1 MLKEKFIKYLRYE
14 KNCSSH
20 TEISYLNDLNQFQEF
35 VQSETGE
42 FKPEAI
48 DRDLIRMWIASLIE
62 KGLKA
67 NTANR
72 KLSTIKSFYTY
83 LQKKQ
88 IVDVNPAGYITGP
101 RVNQKLPSFVK
112 HSDMLEVLNPDS
124 FSDDFE
130 GKRNLFL
137 MELLY
142 LTGIRREELI
152 GLKDGDIDLL
162 SNTLR
167 IHGKG
172 NKDRLVPFS
181 DKTKELFLEY
191 LTARNHEIENR
202 VPYIFVRKNGKMMYP
217 AMVYTIV
224 NRHLSNVK
232 TLSTKSPHV
241 LRHSFA
247 TVMLNNGA
255 EINAIKN
262 LLGHASLASTQI
274 YTHVTFREL
283 KEVYDNAHPR
293 A

>member
-1 MLKEKFIKYLRYE
+1 MLKERFIKYLRYE

-35 VQSETGE
+35 IESETGE
-42 FKPEAI
+42 FKPETI

-124 FSDDFE
+124 FSDNFE

-137 MELLY
+137 IELLY

-152 GLKDGDIDLL
+152 GLKDGDVDLL
-162 SNTLR
+162 SNTLH

-181 DKTKELFLEY
+181 DKTKQLFLEY
-191 LTARNHEIENR
+191 ISLRDEEIENR
-202 VPYIFVRKNGKMMYP
+202 MPYIFVRKNGKMMYP

-224 NRHLSNVK
+224 NKHLSNVK

-255 EINAIKN
+255 EISAIKN

-274 YTHVTFREL
+274 YTHVTFKEL

>member
-1 MLKEKFIKYLRYE
+1 MLKEKFIKYLRFE

-35 VQSETGE
+35 IESETGE
-42 FKPEAI
+42 FKPETI
-48 DRDLIRMWIASLIE
+48 DRDLIRMWIAHLIE

-124 FSDDFE
+124 FSDNFE

-152 GLKDGDIDLL
+152 GLKDGDVDLL
-162 SNTLR
+162 SNTLH

-181 DKTKELFLEY
+181 DKTKQLFLEY
-191 LTARNHEIENR
+191 LSARNDEIENR

>member
-1 MLKEKFIKYLRYE
+1 MLKDKFIRYLRYE

-35 VQSETGE
+35 IEFETGE
-42 FKPEAI
+42 FNPETI
-48 DRDLIRMWIASLIE
+48 DTDLIRMWIAQLIE
-62 KGLKA
+62 KGFKA
-67 NTANR
+67 STANR
-72 KLSTIKSFYTY
+72 KLSTLKSFYTF

-88 IVDVNPAGYITGP
+88 LVNANPAAYIPGP
-101 RVNQKLPSFVK
+101 RMDKKLPSFVK
-112 HSDMLEVLNPDS
+112 HSDMLEVLNPNS
-124 FSDDFE
+124 FSDNFE

-137 MELLY
+137 LKLLY
-142 LTGIRREELI
+142 LTGMRREELI
-152 GLKDGDIDLL
+152 GLKDEDVDFS

-172 NKDRLVPFS
+172 NKDRIVPFS
-181 DKTKELFLEY
+181 NQTKELFCEY
-191 LTARNHEIENR
+191 LNVRNEEIENR
-202 VPYIFVRKNGKMMYP
+202 TPYLFVRKNGKRMYP

-224 NRHLSNVK
+224 NRHLSNVT

-262 LLGHASLASTQI
+262 LLGHVSLASTQI
-274 YTHVTFREL
+274 YTHVTFKEL

>member
-1 MLKEKFIKYLRYE
+1 MLKDKFIRYLRYE

-35 VQSETGE
+35 IESETGE
-42 FKPEAI
+42 FNPKTI
-48 DRDLIRMWIASLIE
+48 DTDLIRMWIAQLIE
-62 KGLKA
+62 RGFKA
-67 NTANR
+67 STANR
-72 KLSTIKSFYTY
+72 KLSTLKSFYTF

-88 IVDVNPAGYITGP
+88 LTNTNPAAYITGP
-101 RVNQKLPSFVK
+101 RMDKKLPSFVK
-112 HSDMLEVLNPDS
+112 HSDMIEVLNPDS
-124 FSDDFE
+124 FSDNFE

-137 MELLY
+137 LKLLY
-142 LTGIRREELI
+142 LTGMRREELI
-152 GLKDGDIDLL
+152 GLKDEDIDFF

-172 NKDRLVPFS
+172 NKDRIVPFS
-181 DKTKELFLEY
+181 DQTKELFCEY
-191 LTARNHEIENR
+191 LSIRNEEIENR
-202 VPYIFVRKNGKMMYP
+202 TPYLFVRKNGKRMYP

-262 LLGHASLASTQI
+262 LLGHVSLASTQI
-274 YTHVTFREL
+274 YTHVTFKEL

>member
-1 MLKEKFIKYLRYE
+1 MLKERFIKYLRYE

-35 VQSETGE
+35 IESETGE
-42 FKPEAI
+42 FKPETI

-124 FSDDFE
+124 FSDNFE

-137 MELLY
+137 IELLY

-152 GLKDGDIDLL
+152 GLKDGDVDLL
-162 SNTLR
+162 SNTLH

-181 DKTKELFLEY
+181 DKTKQLFLEY
-191 LTARNHEIENR
+191 ISVRDEKIENR
-202 VPYIFVRKNGKMMYP
+202 MPYIFVRKNGKMMYP

-224 NRHLSNVK
+224 NKHLSNVK

-255 EINAIKN
+255 EISAIKN

-274 YTHVTFREL
+274 YTHVTFKEL